1 MHGFYGAVKER
12 IRTARAPRFA
22 SRGAETPRWGVSR
35 ARLGES
41 LLSRQ
46 KAHCNVLLQCAF
58 WFDVIWVSESL
69 QQPILCCIGV
79 LPFCRVLI
87 SQPVYGGSHS
97 TVDRGRRS
105 ICESRLFDCGIRHA
119 LQNLSNIC
127 IDADGLQL
135 NFLWAN
141 CLPLVDADVG
151 GVWVL
156 GCHLPERVFD
166 DNGRIVPNAQFQKE
180 DFSACMGTEEILI
193 PLRCCVPAFILD
205 KLVVRTQVHGQWF
218 PTVGTDWK
226 KLGRYFHILL
236 PLDHLPND
244 LLIIKGLLTARL
256 TALEQTIIALRVEQ
270 ALFIKASFLKAV
282 VNIRGDDKII
292 FVLYQLQKI
301 NTAYKKRIVECIG
314 WKRCVVGISDKS

>member
-1 MHGFYGAVKER
+1 MQTVVKLKER

-41 LLSRQ
+41 LRTHQ

-58 WFDVIWVSESL
+58 WCDVIWVSESL

-127 IDADGLQL
+127 IDADGLPL
-135 NFLWAN
+135 NFLRTN
-141 CLPLVDADVG
+141 CLPLVDASVG
-151 GVWVL
+151 GVRVL
-156 GCHLPERVFD
+156 GCHLPE
-166 DNGRIVPNAQFQKE
+166 G
-180 DFSACMGTEEILI
+180 
-193 PLRCCVPAFILD
+193 
-205 KLVVRTQVHGQWF
+205 VH
-218 PTVGTDWK
+218 D
-226 KLGRYFHILL
+226 
-236 PLDHLPND
+236 
-244 LLIIKGLLTARL
+244 
-256 TALEQTIIALRVEQ
+256 
-270 ALFIKASFLKAV
+270 
-282 VNIRGDDKII
+282 RGDSQRQIPERG
-292 FVLYQLQKI
+292 FSRLHGYGE
-301 NTAYKKRIVECIG
+301 NSHTAPRPGAIPRPRRISRHTSDSSSSVCRRAASEAAKKCGVHRKDTG
-314 WKRCVVGISDKS
+314 R

>member
-1 MHGFYGAVKER
+1 MTAVIYARYSSDSQREASIEGQLRELKER

-41 LLSRQ
+41 LRAHQ

-127 IDADGLQL
+127 IDADGLPL
-135 NFLWAN
+135 NFLRTN
-141 CLPLVDADVG
+141 RLPLVDASVG
-151 GVWVL
+151 GVRVL
-156 GCHLPERVFD
+156 GCHLPEGVLD
-166 DNGRIVPNAQFQKE
+166 D
-180 DFSACMGTEEILI
+180 D
-193 PLRCCVPAFILD
+193 
-205 KLVVRTQVHGQWF
+205 
-218 PTVGTDWK
+218 
-226 KLGRYFHILL
+226 
-236 PLDHLPND
+236 
-244 LLIIKGLLTARL
+244 
-256 TALEQTIIALRVEQ
+256 
-270 ALFIKASFLKAV
+270 
-282 VNIRGDDKII
+282 RG
-292 FVLYQLQKI
+292 
-301 NTAYKKRIVECIG
+301 G
-314 WKRCVVGISDKS
+314 